1 MRVTGPLLKV
11 LQVLLASPENDVY
24 GLELIRATGLK
35 SGTLYPLL
43 DRMEAAGW
51 LSSHWEESAST
62 SGPRRRFYVLTGY
75 GIHEGRQVLAEYGA
89 RAGFA
94 WT

>member
-11 LQVLLASPENDVY
+11 LAVLLEEQGRELY
-24 GLELIRATGLK
+24 GLEILRRTGLK

-43 DRMEAAGW
+43 DRLSEAGW
-51 LSSHWEESAST
+51 VVGSWEDEPGAGR
-62 SGPRRRFYVLTGY
+62 GPRRRFYRLTGE
-75 GIHEGRQVLAEYGA
+75 GVHEARQIFLAHGA
-89 RAGFA
+89 GALA